1 MAKKQ
6 ETKTEVEP
14 TPQVVEQP
22 KVETPVMETPQPKR
36 VEPTN
41 KVVDG
46 WEIKDRRYVLSN
58 GQSPLSYSM
67 KTRGLFYFDEEK
79 GYEREIQYTEN
90 QNTPFVDEF
99 KGQVRPGRI
108 VFRNGVMSVPK
119 NKVMLQKF
127 LSIYHPSAGKTW
139 YEVKPVQKAKT
150 QLETLNIEVDAM
162 IAARSLDID
171 MVEAIMRVEVGSKV
185 SEMTSKELKRDVMV
199 FAKNNPKLF
208 LSLVVDDNIH
218 LRNIGIKATENGI
231 LSLSDDQRTF
241 FWGSTKRKIMN
252 VPFNEHP
259 YSALAMW
266 FKTDEGMEVL
276 KSVEKQLN

>member
-1 MAKKQ
+1 
-6 ETKTEVEP
+6 
-14 TPQVVEQP
+14 
-22 KVETPVMETPQPKR
+22 
-36 VEPTN
+36 
-41 KVVDG
+41 
-46 WEIKDRRYVLSN
+46 
-58 GQSPLSYSM
+58 
-67 KTRGLFYFDEEK
+67 
-79 GYEREIQYTEN
+79 
-90 QNTPFVDEF
+90 
-99 KGQVRPGRI
+99 
-108 VFRNGVMSVPK
+108 
-119 NKVMLQKF
+119 
-127 LSIYHPSAGKTW
+127 
-139 YEVKPVQKAKT
+139 
-150 QLETLNIEVDAM
+150 
-162 IAARSLDID
+162 
-171 MVEAIMRVEVGSKV
+171 MRVEVGSKV